1 LFKFYIRTIF
11 FSYFIVGA
19 AISTRN
25 NFSYCCIIRDIQVCV
40 TFWAIHDDAAVGEIV
55 SCADCG
61 ADYEIAKKDGSNVEL
76 KQAETVGED
85 WGE

>member
-1 LFKFYIRTIF
+1 M
-11 FSYFIVGA
+11 
-19 AISTRN
+19 N
-25 NFSYCCIIRDIQVCV
+25 CPEC
-40 TFWAIHDDAAVGEIV
+40 DAKLNIPNDADVGEIV

-61 ADYEIAKKDGSNVEL
+61 ADYEIARKDGSYVEL